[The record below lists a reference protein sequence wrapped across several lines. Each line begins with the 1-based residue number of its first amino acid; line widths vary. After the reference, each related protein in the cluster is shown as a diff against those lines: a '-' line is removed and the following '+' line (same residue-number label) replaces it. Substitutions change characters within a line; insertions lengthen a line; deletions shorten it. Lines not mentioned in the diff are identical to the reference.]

1 MSKQDTAGGHICGL
15 FETEDEQLAIAA
27 DYVAEGLR
35 RGERC
40 FYAAASPAALARFR
54 VALDARGVDS
64 GAAFRRGA
72 LVLTTNAEV
81 HLAGGRFDSE
91 RMLRLLNNAV
101 EAALNDGFQGLRT
114 CGDMSWL
121 LEEPEGSEQVVEYE
135 AFLNQFFRGVRAE
148 GMCLFDRARLPPALI
163 DHALATHPTVC
174 FATRRVSN
182 PFFEPSASGSRIPQS
197 DRVGSKLV
205 ELQRQ

>member
-1 MSKQDTAGGHICGL
+1 MSKLDTAAGHICGL
-15 FETEDEQLAIAA
+15 FETEDEHLAIAA
-27 DYVAEGLR
+27 DYMAEGLR

-40 FYAAASPAALARFR
+40 LYAAASPAALTRFR
-54 VALDARGVDS
+54 TALDARDVDS
-64 GAAFRRGA
+64 ATAFRRGA

-91 RMLRLLNNAV
+91 RMLRLLNHAV
-101 EAALNDGFQGLRT
+101 EAALNDGFPGLRT

-121 LEEPEGSEQVVEYE
+121 LAEPEGSEQVVEYE

-148 GMCLFDRARLPPALI
+148 GMCLFDRARLPAALI
-163 DHALATHPTVC
+163 DHALATHPSVC
-174 FATRRVSN
+174 FLGRLVAN
-182 PFFEPSASGSRIPQS
+182 PFFEPSASGARIPQA
-197 DRVGSKLV
+197 DRVGSKLS